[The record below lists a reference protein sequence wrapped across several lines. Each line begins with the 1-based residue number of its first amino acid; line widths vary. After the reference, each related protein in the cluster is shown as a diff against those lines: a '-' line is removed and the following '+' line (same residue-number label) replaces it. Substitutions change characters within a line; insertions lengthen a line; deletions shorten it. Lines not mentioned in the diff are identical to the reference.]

1 MSLIVSVSGIRGTI
15 GGLEGKNLTPLDLVK
30 FASAYS
36 VWLKKQSANPT
47 IVIGR
52 DGRLSGVMVSDLIC
66 STMIA
71 MGVNVIDA
79 GLSTTPSVEM
89 QVILKN
95 LDGGIILT
103 ASHNPK
109 EWNAL
114 KLLNSKGEFLSAED
128 GKEILSIKETEN
140 FNYSSIE
147 NLGVVTKET
156 NSIHDHIK
164 SILNLD
170 LVATEKIR
178 QQNFHIIADVI
189 NSTGAIAL
197 PMLFDSLNCSYELI
211 NKELNGD
218 FAHNPEP
225 LEANLIELIEKS
237 KSADLGIAVDPDV
250 DRLALVD
257 ENGNYFGEE
266 YTLVCVSDYVLSK
279 NSGNTVSNLSSSR
292 ALKDLTESYSQNYY
306 ASAVGEAHVVKK
318 MKEVNAVIGG
328 EGNGGVIYPPLHYGR
343 DSLVGIALLLSLMA
357 ESDLPLSKLKE
368 KYSKYEMYKD
378 KIQLDE
384 NINYKHIVELLTQEF
399 KDEKIDLTDG
409 MKIDFKDSWVQLRKS
424 NTEPIIRIYSEAKSL
439 DEAENLVQNIKNKIS
454 KF

>member
-15 GGLEGKNLTPLDLVK
+15 GGHEGKNLTPLDLVK

-47 IVIGR
+47 IAIGR

-147 NLGVVTKET
+147 NLGVVTMEA

-178 QQNFHIIADVI
+178 QRNFHIIADVI

-197 PMLFDSLNCSYELI
+197 PMLFESLNCSYELI

-237 KSADLGIAVDPDV
+237 KSANLGIAVDPDV

-439 DEAENLVQNIKNKIS
+439 DEAENLVQNIKSKIS

>member
-15 GGLEGKNLTPLDLVK
+15 GGYEGKNLTPLDLVK

-36 VWLKKQSANPT
+36 IWLKKYNTNPT

-52 DGRLSGVMVSDLIC
+52 DGRLSGLMVSDLIV

-71 MGVNVIDA
+71 MGVNVIDV

-103 ASHNPK
+103 ASHNPR

-114 KLLNSKGEFLSAED
+114 KLLNNKGEFLSSED
-128 GKEILSIKETEN
+128 GKEILSIKEAEN
-140 FNYSSIE
+140 YNYSPID
-147 NLGVVTKET
+147 NLGKVTIDSD
-156 NSIHDHIK
+156 SIREHIN
-164 SILNLD
+164 SILNLE
-170 LVATEKIR
+170 LVSVEKIR
-178 QQNFHIIADVI
+178 QRQFHIIADVI

-197 PMLFDSLNCSYELI
+197 PMLFESLNCSYELI
-211 NKELNGD
+211 NEELSGN

-225 LEANLIELIEKS
+225 LEANLVELIEKS

-266 YTLVCVSDYVLSK
+266 YTLVSVSDYVLSK

-292 ALKDLTESYSQNYY
+292 ALKDLTESYFQNYY

-357 ESDLPLSKLKE
+357 ESNLPLSKLKE

-384 NINYKHIVELLTQEF
+384 NINYNNIVDLLTKEYV
-399 KDEKIDLTDG
+399 DENIDLTDG

-439 DEAENLVQNIKNKIS
+439 EEAEKLVLDIKKIIS
-454 KF
+454 KQ